1 MSVQKP
7 KPGFVRELCDK
18 AEQLGFRFDGY
29 NGNNHPRFYN
39 EARNIHYTTSC
50 TPSDWR
56 SVRNAIAE
64 MERLSGRKLPRQN
77 AGKFRHVRTTQ
88 LVTGKSD
95 REREVAGEVESLVA
109 ESQKLARRWDE
120 IVNTVAHSRR
130 DSIPLRRE
138 AEKVA
143 RKYGHI
149 RTTLASEFYR
159 VIPPITGGE

>member
-18 AEQLGFRFDGY
+18 AEQLGFKFTGY
-29 NGNNHPRFYN
+29 NGNNHPHFYN
-39 EARNIHYTTSC
+39 AAKNIHYTTSC

-56 SVRNAIAE
+56 VVRNSIAE
-64 MERLSGRKLPRQN
+64 MERLSGRKLPRPN
-77 AGKFRHVRTTQ
+77 AGKFRHVRVTQ
-88 LVTGKSD
+88 MVTNQSD
-95 REREVAGEVESLVA
+95 KEREVAGEVESLVA
-109 ESQKLARRWDE
+109 ESQTLARRWDE
-120 IVNTVAHSRR
+120 IVNTATHGRR

-138 AEKVA
+138 AERIA

-149 RTTLASEFYR
+149 RTILASDFYR